1 MPRIG
6 VVIVNDI
13 DILEEFKD
21 IVDESRQ
28 EDNYEY
34 YIKLRNVLDLV
45 SNLIEENKELKE
57 ENKKLNIIR
66 LEMLLSQFPDTTETY
81 KKYKKELQS
90 LLGKE

>member
-1 MPRIG
+1 M
-6 VVIVNDI
+6 NDI